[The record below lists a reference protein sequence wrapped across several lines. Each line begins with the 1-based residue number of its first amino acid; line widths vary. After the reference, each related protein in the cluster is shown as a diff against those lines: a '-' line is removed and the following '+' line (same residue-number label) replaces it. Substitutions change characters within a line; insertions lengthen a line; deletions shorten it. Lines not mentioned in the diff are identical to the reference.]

1 MRKEKTA
8 CVTMKQN
15 TKLKERLLRINS
27 VEKLLDLDK
36 EKITG
41 IIMSYD
47 GSVSSMQLFNN
58 ISILDEEDGDTSI
71 MFEYVDEELKLAT
84 TEIVISEIEEVESM
98 LNSEAEQFVNILL
111 TNEDGNQVLIDVD
124 YMQISMQTGNTKE
137 MVRI

>member
-15 TKLKERLLRINS
+15 AKLKERLLRINS

-47 GSVSSMQLFNN
+47 GSVSSMQFFNN

-71 MFEYVDEELKLAT
+71 MFEY
-84 TEIVISEIEEVESM
+84 
-98 LNSEAEQFVNILL
+98 NRNCNIR
-111 TNEDGNQVLIDVD
+111 D
-124 YMQISMQTGNTKE
+124 
-137 MVRI
+137 

>member
-1 MRKEKTA
+1 MRKEKAA

-15 TKLKERLLRINS
+15 TKLKDRLLRINS
-27 VEKLLDLDK
+27 VEKLLNLDK

-47 GSVSSMQLFNN
+47 GSVSSMHFFNS
-58 ISILDEEDGDTSI
+58 ISILEEDGDTSI
-71 MFEYVDEELKLAT
+71 MFEYIDEELKLAT
-84 TEIVISEIEEVESM
+84 TEIVMSEIEEVEST

-124 YMQISMQTGNTKE
+124 YMQISMQTGNVKE

>member
-1 MRKEKTA
+1 
-8 CVTMKQN
+8 
-15 TKLKERLLRINS
+15 
-27 VEKLLDLDK
+27 
-36 EKITG
+36 
-41 IIMSYD
+41 MSYD
-47 GSVSSMQLFNN
+47 GSVSSMQFFNN

-84 TEIVISEIEEVESM
+84 TEIVISEIEEVEST